1 MLILDLLLR
10 LTTACQ
16 VATITLHSRR
26 TAQTLEPKVKP
37 LPHRNLLV
45 EQQHRQL
52 TVKEEPRKNLVLG
65 AGHRR

>member
-16 VATITLHSRR
+16 VATITLNSR

-52 TVKEEPRKNLVLG
+52 TVKEEPRKNILLG